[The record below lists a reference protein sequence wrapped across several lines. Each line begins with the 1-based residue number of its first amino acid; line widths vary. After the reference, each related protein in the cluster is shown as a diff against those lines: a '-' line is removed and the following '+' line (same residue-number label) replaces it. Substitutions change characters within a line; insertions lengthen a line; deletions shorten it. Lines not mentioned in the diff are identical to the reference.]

1 MARLHLDILSPEK
14 EIFNGD
20 VLYIKLPGSLCP
32 FEMLPDHA
40 PIVSSLDAGK
50 IVYAEAGAEQE
61 ASRESVIEMTGG
73 FVEKTGDTV
82 TICIS

>member
-20 VLYIKLPGSLCP
+20 VLYVKLPGSLCP
-32 FEMLPDHA
+32 FEILPGHA

-50 IVYAEAGAEQE
+50 VAYTEAGTESASE
-61 ASRESVIEMTGG
+61 AVIEIKGG
-73 FVEKTGDTV
+73 FVEMAGETV